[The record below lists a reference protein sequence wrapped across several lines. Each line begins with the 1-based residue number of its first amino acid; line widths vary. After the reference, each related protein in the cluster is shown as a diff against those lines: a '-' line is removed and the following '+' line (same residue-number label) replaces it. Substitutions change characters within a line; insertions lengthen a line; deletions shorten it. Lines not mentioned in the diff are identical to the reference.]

1 MKQFPDTNKLQ
12 FKKYHKVNKSFLFLL
27 ERKRFYPFFGLY
39 GLKAMEAG
47 KLKFKHIEACR
58 KTLKRGLRKK
68 GALWIRV
75 FTWAPVTKKSVG
87 LRMGKGKGG
96 IAYWIAPIKKGQ
108 IIFEI
113 NGVNLFKSISILR
126 KALTKLPIKVSIVK
140 VKY

>member
-1 MKQFPDTNKLQ
+1 
-12 FKKYHKVNKSFLFLL
+12 
-27 ERKRFYPFFGLY
+27 
-39 GLKAMEAG
+39 
-47 KLKFKHIEACR
+47 
-58 KTLKRGLRKK
+58 
-68 GALWIRV
+68 
-75 FTWAPVTKKSVG
+75 
-87 LRMGKGKGG
+87 MGKGKGG